1 MLRMRATMRW
11 TTLILPLVALS
22 LSVTGCAAIRAH
34 QTAET
39 EQILAAAGFQ
49 VEPADTPERQAEL
62 ASLPPHRLLA
72 QSLQVGGA
80 PAVGY
85 VYADPDHCHCLFVGD
100 AKAYQSFQQ
109 LALQKRIADEYLQ
122 AATLNH
128 DAAFNWG
135 HWGPGFWDPAPVIV
149 VPERRDHDVPR
160 RRG

>member
-1 MLRMRATMRW
+1 MRTTADSAWRFTAVLAAML
-11 TTLILPLVALS
+11 LVAA
-22 LSVTGCAAIRAH
+22 GCAGDPVP
-34 QTAET
+34 ET
-39 EQILAAAGFQ
+39 EQMLAAAGFQ
-49 VEPADTPERQAEL
+49 MEPADTPERQAEL
-62 ASLPPHRLLA
+62 ASLPPHRVLA
-72 QSLQVGGA
+72 QSLQVGGT

-122 AATLNH
+122 AATLNQ

-135 HWGPGFWDPAPVIV
+135 HWGPGFWGPMPVIV
-149 VPERRDHDVPR
+149 VLERRDHDLPR

>member
-1 MLRMRATMRW
+1 MRTIADLARHRTA
-11 TTLILPLVALS
+11 LLAAALLVAA
-22 LSVTGCAAIRAH
+22 GCASDKVP
-34 QTAET
+34 ET
-39 EQILAAAGFQ
+39 EQMLVAAGFQ
-49 VEPADTPERQAEL
+49 MEPADTPERQAEL

-109 LALQKRIADEYLQ
+109 LALQKQIADEYLQ

-149 VPERRDHDVPR
+149 VPERRDHDVRR